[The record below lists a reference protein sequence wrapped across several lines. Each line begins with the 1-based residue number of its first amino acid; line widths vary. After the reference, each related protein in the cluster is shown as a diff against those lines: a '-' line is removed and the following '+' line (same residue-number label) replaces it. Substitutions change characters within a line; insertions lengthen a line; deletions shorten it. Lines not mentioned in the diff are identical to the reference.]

1 MSSMTACRHN
11 RPRSQRSAIGRLYA
25 NCKEGRDR
33 RLPWA
38 MPQELPPRQGLRY
51 ASCRRMPMGHTAKI
65 NGRHASGWR
74 WSGVAKFGK
83 VLVVAQLM
91 SRMVGDA
98 LAAQA
103 EGAQHRWQG
112 AASPQGG
119 ARKGAGHRSAQPQQK
134 PACFYITYLLSSIWH
149 T

>member
-1 MSSMTACRHN
+1 
-11 RPRSQRSAIGRLYA
+11 
-25 NCKEGRDR
+25 
-33 RLPWA
+33 
-38 MPQELPPRQGLRY
+38 
-51 ASCRRMPMGHTAKI
+51 MGHTAKI

-134 PACFYITYLLSSIWH
+134 PACLLINVPYYSKGGTLFLIPIIFDIKKYDLRIYQSEQ
-149 T
+149 